1 MTLLKVNLVV
11 LEEGKLSE
19 KYETKKQAMQ
29 ILPCFLVSVAEATV
43 LGINTHSIA
52 PIPGQFEMIKRA
64 GKYTFKIFRV

>member
-1 MTLLKVNLVV
+1 M
-11 LEEGKLSE
+11 E
-19 KYETKKQAMQ
+19 

-64 GKYTFKIFRV
+64 GKYTFKIFRVQLGAWLFKIYSS

>member
-1 MTLLKVNLVV
+1 
-11 LEEGKLSE
+11 
-19 KYETKKQAMQ
+19 MQ

-43 LGINTHSIA
+43 LGVNTHSIA